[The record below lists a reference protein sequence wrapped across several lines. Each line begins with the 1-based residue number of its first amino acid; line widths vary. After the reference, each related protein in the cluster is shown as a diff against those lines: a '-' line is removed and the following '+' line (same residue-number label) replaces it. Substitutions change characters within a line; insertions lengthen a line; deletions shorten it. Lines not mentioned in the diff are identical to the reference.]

1 MGPRAA
7 LAHATV
13 LSSQPEAGQRLQNT
27 PGVVVLTFSEPLN
40 TQLSR
45 ATVSDPGGRSF
56 QQSSISA
63 TEIRVG
69 VDSNSPGVYQVSWT
83 TVSGVDGHTLH
94 GGFRF
99 GVRVSPGTAK
109 EQEQGQ
115 ALPLPADLLI
125 AVPRALEYGSL
136 LAAIGMLLLLELAR
150 RSGIGGWVRPPLRPA
165 LGLALLGGAGV
176 VLGEALS
183 AAGASPPR
191 PA

>member
-1 MGPRAA
+1 MGCMGVEDPVGLFGRASRLFARLPAALAALALATVLAMEPRAA

-13 LSSQPEAGQRLQNT
+13 LSSQPEPGQRLQNT

-45 ATVSDPGGRSF
+45 ATVSDPVGRSF

-83 TVSGVDGHTLH
+83 TVSGVDGHSLH

-99 GVRVSPGTAK
+99 GVRVSPGTAQ

-136 LAAIGMLLLLELAR
+136 LA
-150 RSGIGGWVRPPLRPA
+150 
-165 LGLALLGGAGV
+165 
-176 VLGEALS
+176 
-183 AAGASPPR
+183 
-191 PA
+191 